1 VIYNNHDSI
10 SIANLL
16 VSSGSN
22 LNYQNVNGYTALMVG
37 KLKSL
42 DHKLKIVYYF
52 YIFSAC
58 KFNSINI
65 VNILKAVH
73 YNQVS
78 TAKYLLSMGCNVN
91 LVDSFGY
98 TALKWGYLMS
108 NY

>member
-10 SIANLL
+10 SIENLL

-65 VNILKAVH
+65 VNILIQAR
-73 YNQVS
+73 
-78 TAKYLLSMGCNVN
+78 AN
-91 LVDSFGY
+91 LDIGDANGQ
-98 TALKWGYLMS
+98 TALMGGNL
-108 NY
+108 

>member
-1 VIYNNHDSI
+1 MIYNNHDSI
-10 SIANLL
+10 SIENLL

-58 KFNSINI
+58 KFNTINI
-65 VNILKAVH
+65 VNILIQGRA
-73 YNQVS
+73 
-78 TAKYLLSMGCNVN
+78 N
-91 LVDSFGY
+91 LDIGDANGQ
-98 TALKWGYLMS
+98 TALMGGNL
-108 NY
+108 